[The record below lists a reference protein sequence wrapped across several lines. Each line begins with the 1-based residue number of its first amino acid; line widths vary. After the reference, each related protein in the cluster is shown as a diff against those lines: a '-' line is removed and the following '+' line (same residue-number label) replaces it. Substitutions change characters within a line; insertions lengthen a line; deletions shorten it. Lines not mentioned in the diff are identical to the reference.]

1 MVTGTYTPDRYNTN
15 GAQTIF
21 DITFE
26 FEKEDNIH
34 VWARNK
40 TTDAESELT
49 NPTDFSVNGA
59 TIVTVD
65 TWPDGY
71 EFIIKRILS
80 ETQNTDYIRN
90 DSLPSEK
97 VEIDFDDVV
106 KMIQQHSETLSR
118 IPQLKQSSEH
128 SDIELDD
135 PLDGYSLIWDGG
147 KLKNA
152 RQFGSGSYAIKVFME
167 TFFESSDIAD
177 AQGNLGISAFVKT
190 LLNDADAG
198 AFLTTLGFSA
208 FIKTLI
214 DDADAAAARATLDI
228 PQVTIWNS
236 AVTYPIGAITTYG
249 GDIYIALT
257 ENTNKQPDSNESDW
271 KWYDPEFTGVLK
283 IYDGAGIFNAD
294 ARTEQVG
301 YHASDTVP
309 KRKGWYVCNGQSG
322 TPDMRDKFIRSENAS
337 GNTGG
342 EDTHTLEANEIPSH
356 THNTSIGS
364 HGHTANTRSFLN
376 WPETSAGTAFSGWG
390 SQAINLPCLVP
401 IIDATNLGTKTSD
414 GGTGGGAAHE
424 NKPAYYSAIF
434 IKKMS

>member
-1 MVTGTYTPDRYNTN
+1 MITGTYTPDRYNTN
-15 GAQTIF
+15 GAQTEF

-65 TWPDGY
+65 VWPEGY

-97 VEIDFDDVV
+97 VEVDFDDVV

-135 PLDGYSLIWDGG
+135 PQDGYSLIWDGG

-152 RQFGSGSYAIKVFME
+152 RQFGSGSYAIKAFME
-167 TFFESSDIAD
+167 IFLESLNQGA
-177 AQGNLGISAFVKT
+177 AQSNLGISDFVKT
-190 LLNDADAG
+190 LLDDASASD
-198 AFLTTLGFSA
+198 FLTALGFSS

-214 DDADAAAARATLDI
+214 DDANAATARITLGVTDPIVEEVSFYSGSGIADPATRTEDIGDRTGDTVSKPGWKVANGLAGTSNMLDRFLRMESVAGNTGGSDDAIVVSHNHTGTTGNQSVNHSHNYARATL
-228 PQVTIWNS
+228 QQSLN
-236 AVTYPIGAITTYG
+236 A
-249 GDIYIALT
+249 
-257 ENTNKQPDSNESDW
+257 E
-271 KWYDPEFTGVLK
+271 TGV
-283 IYDGAGIFNAD
+283 N
-294 ARTEQVG
+294 G
-301 YHASDTVP
+301 YSIGTWPSTAT
-309 KRKGWYVCNGQSG
+309 SG
-322 TPDMRDKFIRSENAS
+322 VSQ
-337 GNTGG
+337 G
-342 EDTHTLEANEIPSH
+342 H
-356 THNTSIGS
+356 THNFTTSTEGMS
-364 HGHTANTRSFLN
+364 G
-376 WPETSAGTAFSGWG
+376 AGA
-390 SQAINLPCLVP
+390 
-401 IIDATNLGTKTSD
+401 
-414 GGTGGGAAHE
+414 
-424 NKPAYYSAIF
+424 NKPAYYSLIP
-434 IKKMS
+434 IIKMS

>member
-1 MVTGTYTPDRYNTN
+1 MLTGSYTPDRYNTD

-65 TWPDGY
+65 VWPEGY

-97 VEIDFDDVV
+97 VEVDFDDVV

-135 PLDGYSLIWDGG
+135 PQDGYSLIWDGG

-152 RQFGSGSYAIKVFME
+152 RQFGSGSYAIKAFME
-167 TFFESSDIAD
+167 IFLESLNQGA
-177 AQGNLGISAFVKT
+177 AQSNLGISDFVKT
-190 LLNDADAG
+190 LLDDASASD
-198 AFLTTLGFSA
+198 FLTALGFSS

-214 DDADAAAARATLDI
+214 DDANAATARITLGVTDPIVEEVSFYSGSGIADPATRTEDIGDRTGDTVSKPGWKVANGLAGTSNMLDRFLRMESVAGNTGGSDDAIVVSHNHTGTTGNQSVNHSHNYARATL
-228 PQVTIWNS
+228 QQSLN
-236 AVTYPIGAITTYG
+236 A
-249 GDIYIALT
+249 
-257 ENTNKQPDSNESDW
+257 E
-271 KWYDPEFTGVLK
+271 TGV
-283 IYDGAGIFNAD
+283 N
-294 ARTEQVG
+294 G
-301 YHASDTVP
+301 YSIGTWPSTAT
-309 KRKGWYVCNGQSG
+309 SG
-322 TPDMRDKFIRSENAS
+322 VSQ
-337 GNTGG
+337 G
-342 EDTHTLEANEIPSH
+342 H
-356 THNTSIGS
+356 THNFTTSTEGMS
-364 HGHTANTRSFLN
+364 G
-376 WPETSAGTAFSGWG
+376 AGA
-390 SQAINLPCLVP
+390 
-401 IIDATNLGTKTSD
+401 
-414 GGTGGGAAHE
+414 
-424 NKPAYYSAIF
+424 NKPAYYSLIP
-434 IKKMS
+434 IIKMS